1 MAPSTTSY
9 AEWCRK
15 TQTLGRLSQSP
26 YLWLE
31 KRSVAT
37 ALATVFT
44 IKTDLNG
51 NKNKSEQHE

>member
-1 MAPSTTSY
+1 MATSATSY

-15 TQTLGRLSQSP
+15 TQTLGGLSQSP

-31 KRSVAT
+31 KRTVAT

>member
-1 MAPSTTSY
+1 MALSATSY
-9 AEWCRK
+9 AEWRRK
-15 TQTLGRLSQSP
+15 TQTLGGLFQSP
-26 YLWLE
+26 YLCPK
-31 KRSVAT
+31 KRSAAT